1 MNTIFEQMG
10 GTYHEESG
18 YLIPDLLPPAKNKS
32 IGIWGQR
39 HLRHIKKYRGGLY
52 IGLQL
57 SGKLNDYLTDIDQQ
71 AEDMFLRLVS
81 QMAEREGVTE
91 KLKIADQM
99 EWAKRMNNI
108 RNRAAEIVLNDLIY
122 N

>member
-1 MNTIFEQMG
+1 MSTIFEQMG
-10 GTYHEESG
+10 GTYHKESG
-18 YLIPDLLPPAKNKS
+18 YLIPDLLPPAESIS

-39 HLRHIKKYRGGLY
+39 YLRYIKKYRRGLY

>member
-18 YLIPDLLPPAKNKS
+18 YLVPDLRPPAENTS

-39 HLRHIKKYRGGLY
+39 HLRYIKKHRRGLY

-57 SGKLNDYLTDIDQQ
+57 SGKLNDYLVDIDRQ
-71 AEDMFLRLVS
+71 AEDMFLRLVD
-81 QMAEREGVTE
+81 QMSTREGVTE

-99 EWAKRMNNI
+99 EWVGRMNNI
-108 RNRAAEIVLNDLIY
+108 RNRATEITLYDLIY
-122 N
+122 S